1 MYIRILLLI
10 LLYPEFVV
18 LSDSTIK
25 SKSFTRRKKKKEYFL
40 RFDLYFYNYYN
51 LITNFITIRLVM
63 MIFHIQDGACNWDH
77 FVYCIMIL
85 VKMLQVKVK
94 WVPNDGGVASYAR

>member
-1 MYIRILLLI
+1 MW
-10 LLYPEFVV
+10 
-18 LSDSTIK
+18 
-25 SKSFTRRKKKKEYFL
+25 
-40 RFDLYFYNYYN
+40 N
-51 LITNFITIRLVM
+51 
-63 MIFHIQDGACNWDH
+63 H